1 MSKNLSA
8 VAVTEFDSMVAH
20 LFQSAGKLRSTVS
33 VRTGV
38 RADIYNFRRMG
49 KGLANQKPSQ
59 ADVTP
64 MDVSHTLV
72 PATLSNWNA
81 PEYTDIFDSLE
92 VNFDEKMELAKTI
105 ANALGRR
112 MDQLVIDALD
122 TLHANS
128 GSYAGQVT
136 NDIGGTDSNMNVDKL
151 IRASRFLNANG
162 VPSEGRHVAISA
174 FGLEGLLNTTE
185 ATSTDYNSVKA
196 LVRGEIDTFMGFKV
210 HVIEDRD
217 EGGLAKD
224 GSNDRTCFAW
234 HESAVGLAI
243 GMDPRTSIDWIAQKT
258 SWLAN
263 GMMKAGAVVRDATG
277 VVEIICRE
285 A

>member
-8 VAVTEFDSMVAH
+8 VAVTEFDSMVQH
-20 LFQSAGKLRSTVS
+20 LFQSSGKLRPAVTVRS
-33 VRTGV
+33 GV

-49 KGLANQKPSQ
+49 NGLANQKPSQ

-64 MDVSHTLV
+64 MDISHTLI
-72 PATLSNWNA
+72 PCTLSNWNA
-81 PEYTDIFDSLE
+81 PEYTDIFDAAE

-105 ANALGRR
+105 AMALGRR
-112 MDQLVIDALD
+112 LDQLVIDALD

-128 GSYAGQVT
+128 GSYAGQVG
-136 NDIGGTDSNMNVDKL
+136 NDVGGTDTNMNVDKL
-151 IRASRFLNANG
+151 IRASRFLNAKG
-162 VPSEGRHVAISA
+162 VSSEGRHCAISA

-196 LVRGEIDTFMGFKV
+196 LVRGEIDTFMGFKF
-210 HVIEDRD
+210 HIIEDRD

-234 HESAVGLAI
+234 HESAVGLAVGI
-243 GMDPRTSIDWIAQKT
+243 DARTEINYVPQKT
-258 SWLAN
+258 SWLCN
-263 GMMKAGAVVRDATG
+263 GVMKAGAVVRDATG